1 MSRGGGLGAVRRGG
15 GPWILGGVLG
25 VGYRGM
31 VEVLLRVGDG
41 GHVVVGEGCRV
52 DCIVLVCFRGV

>member
-1 MSRGGGLGAVRRGG
+1 MRRGG

-31 VEVLLRVGDG
+31 VKVLLRVGDG